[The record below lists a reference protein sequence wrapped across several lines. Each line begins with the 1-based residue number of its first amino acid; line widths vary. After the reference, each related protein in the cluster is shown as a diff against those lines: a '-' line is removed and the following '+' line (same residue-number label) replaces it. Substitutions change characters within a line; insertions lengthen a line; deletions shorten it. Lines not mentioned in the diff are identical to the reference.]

1 MRLFNVSALSDY
13 LPRHYLFPNAF
24 QNSASLLYVST
35 VLSSLPGFWRGAC
48 EHLITTLRTSEAAVR
63 GLLFARLLA
72 FLHHLDKVPFL
83 VADAPGGCGDLAC
96 IGDAFPEFGEYL
108 IAPHR
113 LESRLDLAANL
124 GAAWR
129 KLINKVGERL
139 VGCIV

>member
-1 MRLFNVSALSDY
+1 MR
-13 LPRHYLFPNAF
+13 
-24 QNSASLLYVST
+24 ASN
-35 VLSSLPGFWRGAC
+35 
-48 EHLITTLRTSEAAVR
+48 LITTQRTSEAAVC

-72 FLHHLDKVPFL
+72 FLHHLDEVALL

-96 IGDAFPEFGEYL
+96 IGNASPEIGEDL